1 MAKNFLLFFSFLLI
15 SNWYSAQIFQKDNW
29 YDFEGK
35 IADKPVVL
43 SLFIFE
49 NGEIKGNYFYR
60 QKEIKIQL
68 IGELKEDTVRLTDT
82 NKNTFIMK
90 VIDNNS
96 SNDKTDLAGQY
107 LETINNKTSELNFL
121 LKSNSDGTFE
131 HRYSRFE
138 ASDEEVE
145 KFAKEVLNALLT
157 DNKSWLKNNCYYPLM
172 AEFENSTFGSI
183 LNKEQFVNRYSII
196 VPKEMK
202 INLSKARTLNLQYEE
217 FAGAIIGVDYNKY
230 ITINEFPD
238 PVTKKLILVISS
250 ITHY

>member
-1 MAKNFLLFFSFLLI
+1 MVKNFLLIFSFSFI
-15 SNWYSAQIFQKDNW
+15 SNWYSAQILQKDNW
-29 YDFEGK
+29 YDFEGE
-35 IADKPVVL
+35 IANQPVVL

-49 NGEIKGNYFYR
+49 NREIKGNYFYK

-68 IGELKEDTVRLTDT
+68 IGELIEDSIHLTDA

-96 SNDKTDLAGQY
+96 SNDETDLVGQY
-107 LETINNKTSELNFL
+107 SETINNKTSELNFL
-121 LKSNSDGTFE
+121 LKNNSEGSFK

-138 ASDEEVE
+138 TSDEEVE

-157 DNKSWLKNNCYYPLM
+157 DNKNWLKNNCYYPLM

-183 LNKEQFVNRYSII
+183 SNKEQFVNKYSII

-202 INLSKARTLNLQYEE
+202 VNLSKARTLNLQYDDFE
-217 FAGAIIGVDYNKY
+217 GAIIGLDYNKY
-230 ITINEFPD
+230 ISINEFPH
-238 PVTKKLILVISS
+238 PVTKKLTLVISS
-250 ITHY
+250 IIHY